1 MNLQIIFGWARKIHK
16 WTMWLAI
23 LLGVPLALSG
33 VIMEEDGWRN
43 IFTFDQMI
51 WIRGVHREI
60 STKFVLVLA
69 IMIVTGL
76 LMWVIPK
83 IIQSRNVVKS

>member
-1 MNLQIIFGWARKIHK
+1 MQLQQIYAWAKKIHK

-23 LLGVPLALSG
+23 VLGVPLALSG
-33 VIMEEDGWRN
+33 VIMEEDDGWRN

-83 IIQSRNVVKS
+83 ILSKRKI